1 MARLAERLKYLTRLP
16 TAAVLVVTAVAALAQ
31 AWLSAAGGIA
41 AGGEEGGF
49 SHRMEVRAAPFALS
63 AHFTG
68 QIVPGDQVEIAA
80 PFDGAVTG
88 VHFAFGDQVQEGD
101 LLISFDPADIA
112 RTRAEAEAA
121 WLRAEDAM
129 TRIETW
135 DDSADMRRARR
146 ALDSAETDLND
157 AQRRLEETA
166 ALFERGLVARN
177 EYEGMVQQERSRR
190 RAFTQAQ
197 EELAETRR
205 RGEGSERRIAYLE
218 RELARVQLEA
228 VETGASMEIRAPS
241 DGVIVRPGARET
253 DDTGVV
259 SLRVSRG
266 QVLGV
271 IAIAD
276 GLGVRFHFDEGDLDV
291 VSPGQTVTVT
301 GPGFDG
307 ARLTGRVLGVSG
319 QADRNGRDAA
329 ASFAATIRLDRLDP
343 AVADRVRIGMTA
355 HIEVVTYETQSALI
369 VPIEA
374 VRGNATAPWLM
385 VADEPDALAKRRNVE
400 LGRTT
405 PSEAEVVSGL
415 EAGEIVVWK

>member
-1 MARLAERLKYLTRLP
+1 MARLADQLKHLTLP
-16 TAAVLVVTAVAALAQ
+16 RIAAVLAVTAGAALVL
-31 AWLSAAGGIA
+31 AWLASAGGITG
-41 AGGEEGGF
+41 GGEEGRF
-49 SHRMEVRAAPFALS
+49 SHSMEVRAAPFTLS

-68 QIVPGDQVEIAA
+68 QIVPGDQVEIVA

-88 VHFAFGDQVQEGD
+88 VHFAFGDQVAEGD

-135 DDSADMRRARR
+135 DDGADMRRARR
-146 ALDSAETDLND
+146 ALESAETDLND

-177 EYEGMVQQERSRR
+177 EYEGVLQQERSRR

-205 RGEGSERRIAYLE
+205 RGEGTERRIAYLE

-241 DGVIVRPGARET
+241 DGVIVRPGAREA
-253 DDTGVV
+253 DDMGEI

-271 IAIAD
+271 IASAN
-276 GLGVRFHFDEGDLDV
+276 GLGVRFHLDEGDLGI

-307 ARLTGRVLGVSG
+307 VRLTGRVSSVSG

-329 ASFAATIRLDRLDP
+329 ARFAATIRLDRLGPDT
-343 AVADRVRIGMTA
+343 VERVRIGMTA
-355 HIEVVTYETQSALI
+355 HIEVVTYQNQSALI

-374 VRGNATAPWLM
+374 VRGDATGPWLM
-385 VADEPDALAKRRNVE
+385 VADEPGAPAQRRNVE
-400 LGRTT
+400 LGRTS
-405 PSEAEVVSGL
+405 PSEVEVASGL
-415 EAGEIVVWK
+415 EEGEIVVWN